1 VKVDSRVLQ
10 TEIIVVDKIVEQ
22 IIENSIDPSVEMMEI
37 LGKILDLLK
46 LNLTKELQE
55 NTELVK
61 VENKMAIM
69 TLNNKEVVLIVEILL
84 PLINTII

>member
-1 VKVDSRVLQ
+1 MKVDSRVLQ